1 MRSEGFDGIDS
12 STTLGFARDQSH
24 PLFQQPST
32 ALEPPGLYSN
42 FSAGF
47 PAAIQQHSLQFH
59 TLSQSHILFAL
70 KCLPSCLAQA
80 SLSSVRS
87 APTAKFERHHAPS
100 LNLQSVHVH
109 IFTAF
114 CLYISSTA
122 ELPHIANLH
131 ICCQACA
138 ICTAES
144 SLGDMLDCSHSLLTF
159 LCGSKGSSQQLI

>member
-12 STTLGFARDQSH
+12 STTLGFAKDQSH

-47 PAAIQQHSLQFH
+47 PAAVQQHSLQFH

-80 SLSSVRS
+80 SLSSVQS
-87 APTAKFERHHAPS
+87 APTAKFERHNNAIHHAPS
-100 LNLQSVHVH
+100 FDLQYHLND
-109 IFTAF
+109 IFTVF
-114 CLYISSTA
+114 ITLSG
-122 ELPHIANLH
+122 H
-131 ICCQACA
+131 
-138 ICTAES
+138 
-144 SLGDMLDCSHSLLTF
+144 SLDLQYSKAPSHSKLAHLLSG
-159 LCGSKGSSQQLI
+159 LRDMYG

>member
-42 FSAGF
+42 VSAGF
-47 PAAIQQHSLQFH
+47 PAAIQQPHSLQFH

-100 LNLQSVHVH
+100 LNLQSVHVR
-109 IFTAF
+109 TY
-114 CLYISSTA
+114 LYRF
-122 ELPHIANLH
+122 L
-131 ICCQACA
+131 
-138 ICTAES
+138 
-144 SLGDMLDCSHSLLTF
+144 SLDLQYSRAPSHSKLAHLLSG
-159 LCGSKGSSQQLI
+159 LRDMYG